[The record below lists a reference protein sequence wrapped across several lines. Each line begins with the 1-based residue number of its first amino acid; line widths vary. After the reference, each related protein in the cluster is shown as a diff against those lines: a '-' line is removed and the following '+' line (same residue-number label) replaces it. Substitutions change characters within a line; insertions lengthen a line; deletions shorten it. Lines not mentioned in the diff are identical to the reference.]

1 MVFVIYTHRKEACV
15 LSELY
20 CKKYSY
26 GNTLFSIVLCDEDD
40 ARLLEFFENN
50 VKEVI
55 NSKEEMYRWLISHDI
70 YFFVRYLRKDRFV
83 INHLFSLYD
92 FKRNKKIYPPSNKA
106 LAKYESDDEL
116 IQELVLA
123 FSSEGYHIV
132 EM

>member
-1 MVFVIYTHRKEACV
+1 MCV
-15 LSELY
+15 LNESY
-20 CKKYSY
+20 NKKYLY
-26 GNTLFSIVLCDEDD
+26 GNTLFNVILCNEDD
-40 ARLLEFFENN
+40 EKLFAFFERN
-50 VKEVI
+50 VKKEI
-55 NSKEEMYRWLISHDI
+55 STKEEMYRWLISHDI
-70 YFFVRYLRKDRFV
+70 YFFVRYIRKDRFV
-83 INHLFSLYD
+83 ISHLLSLYD

>member
-1 MVFVIYTHRKEACV
+1 MIYTHRKEACV

-20 CKKYSY
+20 CKKYTY
-26 GNTLFSIVLCDEDD
+26 DNTLFNIILCNEDD

-50 VKEVI
+50 VRNVI
-55 NSKEEMYRWLISHDI
+55 SSKEEMYRWLISHDI
-70 YFFVRYLRKDRFV
+70 YFVVRYIRRDRFI
-83 INHLFSLYD
+83 INHLLSLYD
-92 FKRNKKIYPPSNKA
+92 FKRNKRVFPPSNKA

>member
-1 MVFVIYTHRKEACV
+1 M
-15 LSELY
+15 SELY

-55 NSKEEMYRWLISHDI
+55 NSKEEMYSWLISHDI

-83 INHLFSLYD
+83 INHLLSLYD

>member
-1 MVFVIYTHRKEACV
+1 MIYTHRKEACV

-20 CKKYSY
+20 CKKYTY
-26 GNTLFSIVLCDEDD
+26 DNTLFNIILCNEDD

-50 VKEVI
+50 VRNGI
-55 NSKEEMYRWLISHDI
+55 SSKEEMYRWLISHDI
-70 YFFVRYLRKDRFV
+70 YFVVRYIRRDRFI
-83 INHLFSLYD
+83 INHLLSLFD
-92 FKRNKKIYPPSNKA
+92 FKRNKRVFPPSNKA

>member
-1 MVFVIYTHRKEACV
+1 MIYTHRKEACV

-83 INHLFSLYD
+83 INHLLSLYD
-92 FKRNKKIYPPSNKA
+92 FKRNLFINMEKNS
-106 LAKYESDDEL
+106 LTLSAKLKMGLMDLMDFMG
-116 IQELVLA
+116 I
-123 FSSEGYHIV
+123 FRH
-132 EM
+132 

>member
-1 MVFVIYTHRKEACV
+1 MIYTHRKEACV
-15 LSELY
+15 LSELFN
-20 CKKYSY
+20 KKYTF
-26 GNTLFSIVLCDEDD
+26 GNTMFNIILCNEDD

-50 VKEVI
+50 VKAVI

-70 YFFVRYLRKDRFV
+70 YFVVRYVRRDRFI
-83 INHLFSLYD
+83 INHLLSLYD
-92 FKRNKKIYPPSNKA
+92 FKRNKKVFPPSNKA

>member
-1 MVFVIYTHRKEACV
+1 MCV
-15 LSELY
+15 LNESY
-20 CKKYSY
+20 NKKYLY
-26 GNTLFSIVLCDEDD
+26 GNTLFNVILCNEDD
-40 ARLLEFFENN
+40 EKLLAFFERN
-50 VKEVI
+50 VKKEI
-55 NSKEEMYRWLISHDI
+55 SSKEEMYRWLISHDI
-70 YFFVRYLRKDRFV
+70 YFFVRYIRKDRFV
-83 INHLFSLYD
+83 ISHLLSLYD